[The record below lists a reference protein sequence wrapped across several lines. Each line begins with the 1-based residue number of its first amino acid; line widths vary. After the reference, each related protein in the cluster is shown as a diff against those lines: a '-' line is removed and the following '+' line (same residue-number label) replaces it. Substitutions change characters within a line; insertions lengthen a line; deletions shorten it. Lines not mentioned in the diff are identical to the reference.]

1 MTLCPA
7 PIRACPQNAAGATAR
22 RCRMTEFL
30 RRRPPSVL
38 LALQGGG
45 AHGAWTW
52 GALDGLLAHG
62 IRPAALSGTSAGALN
77 AAVLASGWAQGGA
90 DGARQALADFW
101 QALGELLPLG
111 LLTVGQ
117 GEDTRLAPAARW
129 MLQWATHWLSPYDTH
144 PAELNPLRE
153 LLERH
158 VDIQRLRHPSAL
170 PLIIATTDAG
180 SGALHLVRNPRLDI
194 EALLASACLPT
205 LHHAVTLDGR
215 TCWDG
220 GFSANPALLPLI
232 DAHPACDL
240 MLIRLS
246 PRDMGPAPREAA
258 AIRHR
263 MAEIGFASGLQ
274 RELQWLARL
283 QADARAQWWPRGLAG
298 RIHRMRWHV
307 LDGGSALQRLAPD
320 SRLLAHGPLLDS
332 LRQSGHGEA
341 GRWLQ
346 AHAAALGQRSTT
358 PLLGL

>member
-1 MTLCPA
+1 MA
-7 PIRACPQNAAGATAR
+7 VGASGRTSA
-22 RCRMTEFL
+22 L
-30 RRRPPSVL
+30 L

-52 GALDGLLAHG
+52 GALEVLLQAG
-62 IRPAALSGTSAGALN
+62 VTPAALSGTSAGALN
-77 AAVLASGWAQGGA
+77 AAVMASGWAQDGA
-90 DGARQALADFW
+90 DGACQALSGFW

-117 GEDTRLAPAARW
+117 GEDTRLAPMARW
-129 MLQWATHWLSPYDTH
+129 MLQWTTHWLSPYDTN
-144 PAELNPLRE
+144 PGGLNPLRE

-158 VDIQRLRHPSAL
+158 VDIERLRHRSAL
-170 PLIIATTDAG
+170 PLVIATTDAATG
-180 SGALHLVRNPRLDI
+180 GLHLVRNAGLSLD
-194 EALLASACLPT
+194 ALLASACLPT
-205 LHHAVTLDGR
+205 LHHAVQIDGR

-232 DAHPACDL
+232 DAHPARDL

-246 PRDMGPAPREAA
+246 PREMGPAPREAA

-263 MAEIGFASGLQ
+263 MAEIGFACGLQ

-283 QADARAQWWPRGLAG
+283 QDDARQQWWPRGLAG
-298 RIHRMRWHV
+298 RIHRLRWHV

-332 LRQSGHGEA
+332 LRQSGRDEA
-341 GRWLQ
+341 GRWWQ
-346 AHAAALGQRSTT
+346 AHAGAIGQRATARL
-358 PLLGL
+358 PEL